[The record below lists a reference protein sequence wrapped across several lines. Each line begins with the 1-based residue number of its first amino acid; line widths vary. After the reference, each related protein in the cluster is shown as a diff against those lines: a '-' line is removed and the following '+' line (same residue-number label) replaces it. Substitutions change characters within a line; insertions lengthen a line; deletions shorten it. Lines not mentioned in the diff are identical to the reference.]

1 MLEPITD
8 VISEMLESTC
18 FDSRPLD
25 RDTTNVKEGFS
36 KFIFIIDIKVG
47 QNNIIMPLHTLII
60 GHSICKWLEH
70 YLLTKKDR
78 RLSADFNIK
87 EMTTVAWHG
96 ISGRTLNQ
104 LIKHNIGIAQNR
116 KKLIVLS

>member
-25 RDTTNVKEGFS
+25 RDTKNVKDGFS

-78 RLSADFNIK
+78 RLSADYNIK

-104 LIKHNIGIAQNR
+104 LIKHIAQNR